1 MAAIPHHRVVIEW
14 MGESIE
20 TLEDLL
26 RPGLDAV
33 CVGINPTPT
42 SVAAGHYYQG
52 GAGRRVLARVRDA
65 SVIPAV
71 AADEKQFDDDAAFAA
86 GVGFTDVVKRP
97 TSNARQLRRVEFD
110 YGRRLL
116 AEKLETVK
124 PKVVIVTFREAA
136 ERLFGKGT
144 VPGIT
149 LAGADVFVMP
159 GPYESR
165 AAATPLLDE
174 LAALIRGA

>member
-1 MAAIPHHRVVIEW
+1 MTAIPDHRVVIEW

-52 GAGRRVLARVRDA
+52 GAGRRVLTRLRDA
-65 SVIPAV
+65 GVIPPV
-71 AADEKQFDDDAAFAA
+71 ADEAEFDDDAAFAA

-97 TSNARQLRRVEFD
+97 TSNARQLRRAEFD

-116 AEKLETVK
+116 AEKLDAAK

-144 VPGIT
+144 VPGVT

-159 GPYESR
+159 GPYER
-165 AAATPLLDE
+165 GAAATPLLAE
-174 LAALIRGA
+174 LGAMVRRP